1 MAQEEKI
8 PVAEIKSA
16 ATAEKKPKLTP
27 AATILEEA
35 IKIWWKNL
43 KKIVMVY
50 LWGGL
55 FALIPV
61 AIILIII
68 SLNMLVKGNIG
79 LTIVSFVL
87 IIASVLSAIYFLI
100 RGYMG
105 IFLLVKDN
113 YAGKELDIFKATRKL
128 FWPYLGLT
136 VLTSIFILLWTLLLI
151 IPGIIFSVFY
161 SLACYVFF
169 FEGKKGMA
177 AIRRSTQ
184 LVKNYWWPVFW
195 RFIVITLVTWLL
207 MMVISLPLMGVSE
220 DSLFF
225 HLWNS
230 LVQIINFLI
239 GPIILLFSYRI
250 YQDLAKIKK
259 HEA

>member
-1 MAQEEKI
+1 MEKKEKI
-8 PVAEIKSA
+8 AAAEIK
-16 ATAEKKPKLTP
+16 TAVAKKDKPKLTP
-27 AATILEEA
+27 VLTILEEA

-43 KKIVMVY
+43 KKIIMVY
-50 LWGGL
+50 LWGAL

-61 AIILIII
+61 AIVLAVI
-68 SLNMLVKGNIG
+68 SLNIWVKGNLG
-79 LTIVSFVL
+79 L
-87 IIASVLSAIYFLI
+87 IIASSVIIIAGILMAAYFLI

-105 IFLLVKDN
+105 IFILVKDN
-113 YAGKELDIFKATRKL
+113 YIGKELDIFKATRKL

-177 AIRRSTQ
+177 AIRRSTE
-184 LVKNYWWPVFW
+184 LVKNYWWPVFG
-195 RFIVITLVTWLL
+195 RFIVVTIAIWLL
-207 MMVISLPLMGVSE
+207 MMVVSLPLAGVSE

-225 HLWNS
+225 HFWNI
-230 LVQIINFLI
+230 LIQTVNFLV
-239 GPIILLFSYRI
+239 GPIVLLFSYRI
-250 YQDLAKIKK
+250 YQDLVKIKK